1 MCLGKGN
8 SLRQGLL
15 MARVWKPHSEQS
27 LRWGKMR
34 QYSFLFKE
42 KKHYLEI
49 ASDANLTFEVNHKFQ
64 VVICASD

>member
-1 MCLGKGN
+1 
-8 SLRQGLL
+8 